1 VGRRDTARVRALLAT
16 YDRLSGAAGESGVG
30 LRHWLDR
37 LRGLAGLLEGASISA
52 DLQALPTPD
61 FLGGMGA
68 LWRGGERN
76 LPFILPLA
84 ELLAV
89 RRDLPPDVAENIGGG
104 VLYLKAQL
112 GRIRHALAP
121 TERVRPFQR
130 FALRYYLARAGVPV
144 DHDDLERA
152 AVEAA
157 AAAATSAD
165 AAAAEWVLIGS
176 YAVDRPDPEL
186 FETAMGYLR
195 DIDRSAED
203 GENGNGARVL
213 EAYSAWRRAPG
224 DPTLREL
231 IALQRRVTGS
241 EAEGLNAQLRSWI
254 ADGLAEMDRPREAL
268 VYYRASDLDVFAL
281 FRRAELHD
289 QLGDAEE
296 ARELYALVLEI
307 WSDADA
313 DLPHLHAARRALSR
327 LTADG

>member
-1 VGRRDTARVRALLAT
+1 
-16 YDRLSGAAGESGVG
+16 
-30 LRHWLDR
+30 
-37 LRGLAGLLEGASISA
+37 
-52 DLQALPTPD
+52 
-61 FLGGMGA
+61 
-68 LWRGGERN
+68 
-76 LPFILPLA
+76 
-84 ELLAV
+84 
-89 RRDLPPDVAENIGGG
+89 VAENIGMGL
-104 VLYLKAQL
+104 LYSRAQL
-112 GRIRHALAP
+112 GHIRDALAP
-121 TERVRPFQR
+121 AERVRPLHR
-130 FALRYYLARAGVPV
+130 FALRDFLARAGVPV
-144 DHDDLERA
+144 DPDDLARA

-157 AAAATSAD
+157 AAAATSTD
-165 AAAAEWVLIGS
+165 AAAGEWVLVGS

-186 FETAMGYLR
+186 FETAMGHLR

-241 EAEGLNAQLRSWI
+241 EAEWLNAQLRSWI
-254 ADGLAEMDRPREAL
+254 ADGLVELGRPREAL